1 MEIRSSILVLFH
13 ACVRTYKDF
22 NKPSEEVEATL
33 KMGIRMI
40 ALVYLQKGTGIF
52 KIGQSVIKMGLVQ
65 VLCP

>member
-1 MEIRSSILVLFH
+1 
-13 ACVRTYKDF
+13 
-22 NKPSEEVEATL
+22 
-33 KMGIRMI
+33 MGIRMI